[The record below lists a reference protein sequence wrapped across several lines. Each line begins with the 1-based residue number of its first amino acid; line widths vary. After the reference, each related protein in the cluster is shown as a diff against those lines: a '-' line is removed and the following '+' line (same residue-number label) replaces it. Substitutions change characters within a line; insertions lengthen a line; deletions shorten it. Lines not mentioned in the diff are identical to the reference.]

1 MERFYVRSA
10 GDTGGSRHKRQAAEG
25 HAEVEA
31 DA

>member
-10 GDTGGSRHKRQAAEG
+10 GDTGGIRHKGQAAEG